1 MDSRVGQCPPT
12 RHRVFGR
19 KNTFQAVYTS
29 VTRAGDKPLVLADR
43 VKRLERGNDVS
54 YVRPHLGNAL
64 ESVGPLNGNHSQ
76 LSSLCKGDVE
86 VLSDATHP
94 CQIFVPI
101 GAVDRKST
109 RLNSSHVAISYAVF
123 CLKKKNSINTI

>member
-1 MDSRVGQCPPT
+1 MDSRVGQCPPK
-12 RHRVFGR
+12 RHRVVGR
-19 KNTFQAVYTS
+19 KNNFQAVFTS

-94 CQIFVPI
+94 CQNYVPI
-101 GAVDRKST
+101 GAVEHGRSEEHT
-109 RLNSSHVAISYAVF
+109 SELQS
-123 CLKKKNSINTI
+123 